1 MLGSLVSLS
10 HMLYT
15 QYMIIYPS
23 PAAPMIRREGGIKQ
37 DKTSKIPGFYRLRYV
52 QHIRKHFLVCRIR

>member
-1 MLGSLVSLS
+1 
-10 HMLYT
+10 
-15 QYMIIYPS
+15 MIIYPS